1 MKLLDGKKISEEI
14 KKELK
19 KELEELYIKIGEK
32 PGLAVLIIGEDKAS
46 KIYVKGKIKACEEIG
61 INSFHYEFP
70 ETVSEKELI
79 ASLDILNKKK
89 EIHGILVQLPLP
101 QHINEENI
109 INRINPK
116 KDIDCFTPENIG
128 RVFIN
133 EKNIVKSCTPSGIIE
148 LLHRN
153 KVAFQGKKV
162 VILGRSNIVGK
173 PLALMMINEGAT
185 VTVCN
190 SKTKD
195 LDDITKMAD
204 ILIVAIGK
212 DRFVKK
218 EMIKKDVIIVDVGI
232 NRVDGRIYGDVDFED
247 VLSKVSLITPV
258 PGGVGPMTIAM
269 LLKNNVELFKKIYKD
284 GCDEN

>member
-1 MKLLDGKKISEEI
+1 MLLLDGKKISLEI

-19 KELEELYIKIGEK
+19 KEVDELYIKTGK
-32 PGLAVLIIGEDKAS
+32 RPGLAVLIVGENKAS
-46 KIYVKGKIKACEEIG
+46 KIYVNAKVKACEEVG

-70 ETVSEKELI
+70 DNINEIELLAALDLLNEKE
-79 ASLDILNKKK
+79 
-89 EIHGILVQLPLP
+89 EINGILVQLPLP
-101 QHINEENI
+101 KNINEENI

-116 KDIDCFTPENIG
+116 KDVDCFTPENLG
-128 RVFIN
+128 RMFLN
-133 EKNIVKSCTPSGIIE
+133 EEKAIKSCTPSGILE
-148 LLHRN
+148 LLRRN
-153 KVAFQGKKV
+153 KVVFLGKKV

-173 PLALMMINEGAT
+173 PLAIMMINEGAT

-195 LDDITKMAD
+195 LQDICKTAD

-212 DRFVKK
+212 ERFIKK
-218 EMIKKDVIIVDVGI
+218 EMIKKDAIIVDVGI
-232 NRVDGRIYGDVDFED
+232 NRVEGKIYGDVDFQD

-269 LLKNNVELFKKIYKD
+269 LLKNSVELFK
-284 GCDEN
+284 NM

>member
-1 MKLLDGKKISEEI
+1 MVLLDGKKISGEI
-14 KKELK
+14 KNELK
-19 KELEELYIKIGEK
+19 KEVEELYIKTGKK

-46 KIYVKGKIKACEEIG
+46 KIYVKGKIKACEEVG
-61 INSFHYEFP
+61 INSFQYEFP
-70 ETVSEKELI
+70 EDVSEKELM
-79 ASLDILNKKK
+79 ATLDILNEKE

-101 QHINEENI
+101 QHINEKNI

-116 KDIDCFTPENIG
+116 KDVDCFTPENIG

-133 EKNIVKSCTPSGIIE
+133 EKNIVKSCTPAGILE
-148 LLHRN
+148 LLRRN
-153 KVAFQGKKV
+153 KVGFQGKKV

-195 LDDITKMAD
+195 LNDITKSAD

-212 DRFVKK
+212 DRFIKK
-218 EMIKKDVIIVDVGI
+218 EMIKKEAIIVDVGI
-232 NRVDGRIYGDVDFED
+232 NRVEGKIYGDVDFED

-258 PGGVGPMTIAM
+258 PGGVGPMTITM
-269 LLKNNVELFKKIYKD
+269 LLKNNIELFKNMYKD

>member
-1 MKLLDGKKISEEI
+1 MLLLDGKKISLEI

-19 KELEELYIKIGEK
+19 KEVDELYIKTGK
-32 PGLAVLIIGEDKAS
+32 RPGLAVLIVGENKAS
-46 KIYVKGKIKACEEIG
+46 KIYVNAKVKACEEVG

-70 ETVSEKELI
+70 DNISEIELLAALDLLNEKE
-79 ASLDILNKKK
+79 
-89 EIHGILVQLPLP
+89 EINGILVQLPLP
-101 QHINEENI
+101 KNINEENI

-116 KDIDCFTPENIG
+116 KDVDCFTPENLG
-128 RVFIN
+128 RMFLN
-133 EKNIVKSCTPSGIIE
+133 EEKAIKSCTPSGILE
-148 LLHRN
+148 LLRRN
-153 KVAFQGKKV
+153 KVVFLGKKV

-173 PLALMMINEGAT
+173 PLAIMMINEGAT

-195 LDDITKMAD
+195 LQDICKTAD

-212 DRFVKK
+212 ERFIKK
-218 EMIKKDVIIVDVGI
+218 EMIKKDAIIVDVGI
-232 NRVDGRIYGDVDFED
+232 NRVEGKIYGDVDFQD

-269 LLKNNVELFKKIYKD
+269 LLKNSVELFK
-284 GCDEN
+284 NM